1 MVGFAQNLMK
11 KSFHSPKFDEICG
24 IVLNE
29 KHGARLSLQVSCDI
43 LRREVIAGVVMEEGC

>member
-1 MVGFAQNLMK
+1 MK
-11 KSFHSPKFDEICG
+11 KSIHSPKFDEICG

-43 LRREVIAGVVMEEGC
+43 LRPEVIAGVVKEEGC